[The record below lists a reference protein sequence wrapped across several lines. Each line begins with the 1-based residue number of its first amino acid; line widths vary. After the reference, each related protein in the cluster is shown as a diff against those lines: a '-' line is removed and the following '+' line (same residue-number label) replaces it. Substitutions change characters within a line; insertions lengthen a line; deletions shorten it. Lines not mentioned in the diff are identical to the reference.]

1 MDEIDIYFYD
11 NILPEIYEEE
21 DEMFQSMIDD
31 WEADSYLSSMEAHE
45 IWY

>member
-1 MDEIDIYFYD
+1 MDKDAIFFYD
-11 NILPEIYEEE
+11 TILPQIWEEE
-21 DEMFQSMIDD
+21 DMMFQSYIED